1 MQKLSIIIV
10 VLSLI
15 FVVTGCSPKDDVD
28 GSAAPSTSSSPT
40 QPENP
45 TETPSA
51 SPDDTQPEPSSENND
66 VYTKVIQIEGMD
78 ENVNYQRINGSYGY
92 TIPIDIDRFEFKP
105 GEDTD
110 NYPSLANDKVY
121 MAVSYLEDATAADAA
136 ASLTADN
143 DITSADESAI
153 TVGEYDAT
161 NIHAVYG
168 GSPDSKIIDY
178 YLIESNGGV
187 YIISNVY
194 FLEAAEG
201 FGARMYDMTQDFKI
215 L

>member
-1 MQKLSIIIV
+1 MQKLSIILV
-10 VLSLI
+10 ALSLI
-15 FVVTGCSPKDDVD
+15 FIVTGCSPKDDVD
-28 GSAAPSTSSSPT
+28 ASAPPPTSSSPT
-40 QPENP
+40 DTDYP
-45 TETPSA
+45 TETPPT
-51 SPDDTQPEPSSENND
+51 SPDGTQPKASEDND

-78 ENVNYQRINGSYGY
+78 ENVNYQRITGSYGY
-92 TIPIDIDRFEFKP
+92 TLPIDIDHFEFKP
-105 GEDTD
+105 GEDAD

-121 MAVSYLEDATAADAA
+121 MTVSYLENTTAADAA

-143 DITSADESAI
+143 DMVSADESAT

-168 GSPDSKIIDY
+168 SAPDSKIIDY

-187 YIISNVY
+187 YIISSVY

-215 L
+215 S